1 MVNVNRDGVSVH
13 HTGRDRHVMF
23 RHVRD
28 ASTGIVFCH
37 PLVNQSAIVN
47 RDGPVI
53 IAVFH
58 VLPKPGDRIVKT
70 SAFAGIGT
78 ELQIQPKTLSG

>member
-1 MVNVNRDGVSVH
+1 MANASRDGVSVH
-13 HTGRDRHVMF
+13 QTGRDRLVMS

-47 RDGPVI
+47 RDGPVV

-58 VLPKPGDRIVKT
+58 VLPKPGDLIVKT
-70 SAFAGIGT
+70 SAFAGIDSRV
-78 ELQIQPKTLSG
+78 IQKLENAT